1 MSETRAVD
9 AEHATIVTARTT
21 NGPEG
26 GGEGVNYINIFK
38 IFYENICTPGLRDKV
53 EIIMLHIFI
62 TPSVM
67 T

>member
-38 IFYENICTPGLRDKV
+38 IFYENIHLA
-53 EIIMLHIFI
+53 
-62 TPSVM
+62 
-67 T
+67 